1 MGVFMTDQDPK
12 KEAYKEKFK
21 AQLHVWQAEIDKM
34 KAKAEKAEAD
44 AKIEYQKQL
53 DKLRDMQDEAWEDFE
68 KLRNAGERA
77 WDEIKVETEK
87 NWLKMNNTIKE
98 AIDKIK

>member
-1 MGVFMTDQDPK
+1 MTDQDPK

-34 KAKAEKAEAD
+34 KAKAEKTEAD
-44 AKIEYQKQL
+44 AKIEYQRQL

-77 WDEIKVETEK
+77 WDEIKAETEK
-87 NWLKMNNTIKE
+87 NWVKMNNTIKE